1 MLSGSIIQASR
12 LQSAINP
19 FTSALASLDSG
30 EPADTA
36 SPTVSPPTSKLQPV
50 ERKRSKSP
58 LGKEKDEG
66 TQGSTS

>member
-1 MLSGSIIQASR
+1 MLSGSISKSSN
-12 LQSAINP
+12 LQTIINP
-19 FTSALASLDSG
+19 SLSALASLDSS